1 MPKVRI
7 KQIEQIQ
14 ASDIYLEKDLLI
26 TSKVGEIQAFDQGKN
41 YATITA
47 VKPDGSRKSLQNV
60 LEEIFSK
67 DSQPTVSNPKVTLM
81 RHGVN
86 GDTLDDDRYVEA
98 GTIVEFGEIPLRFN
112 QGSYQFGPDTQC
124 EPLKA
129 HFARVLNGEEAS
141 YENVD
146 FDARTANLPAGSISV
161 NLGKDTDLYVKAYAD
176 YTEGQR
182 PMTQLGNPAEAELTI
197 QAGSTD
203 PVVTKHIRGYLKYF
217 HGASEKAGIDIDGGW
232 IRTLTHSK
240 TPVTPG
246 AKMTLRAT
254 ESTKAFVVAVPNS
267 ERGKASISAL
277 LTTSMNAD
285 ISSNF
290 KESRMMVKDAG
301 GNEHEYTA
309 FVFQPDQV
317 QGNEVID
324 ITINY

>member
-146 FDARTANLPAGSISV
+146 FDARTANLPAGSFW
-161 NLGKDTDLYVKAYAD
+161 L
-176 YTEGQR
+176 Q
-182 PMTQLGNPAEAELTI
+182 ELRESCYGL
-197 QAGSTD
+197 ASGSSRHRYQSRLSR
-203 PVVTKHIRGYLKYF
+203 KH
-217 HGASEKAGIDIDGGW
+217 HG
-232 IRTLTHSK
+232 
-240 TPVTPG
+240 
-246 AKMTLRAT
+246 
-254 ESTKAFVVAVPNS
+254 
-267 ERGKASISAL
+267 SISDSLGCA
-277 LTTSMNAD
+277 
-285 ISSNF
+285 
-290 KESRMMVKDAG
+290 
-301 GNEHEYTA
+301 
-309 FVFQPDQV
+309 
-317 QGNEVID
+317 
-324 ITINY
+324 